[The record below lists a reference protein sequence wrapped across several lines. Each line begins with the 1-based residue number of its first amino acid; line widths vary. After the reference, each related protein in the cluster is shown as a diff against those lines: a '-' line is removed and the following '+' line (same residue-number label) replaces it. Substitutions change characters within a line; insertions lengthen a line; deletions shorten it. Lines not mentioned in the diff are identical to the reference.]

1 MPRPHRR
8 PAAPVV
14 IAAIVLSGV
23 LGPASEARPL
33 FQPRPGAIDRPLAI
47 ATADFDRDGRDDL
60 AIARYQAAVVEILLG
75 QPDGTFLPA
84 PTSPAGVGTTTFST
98 PTTGPQDLIVADLNP
113 LDVDGDTIPNASDN
127 CPNVPNGPDATAGS
141 QLDTNMNGIGDA
153 CEILGDTDMDG
164 AVDDPIDTDGDGVFD
179 YDPMT
184 PRLDN
189 CPKRANP
196 GQEDTETAKG
206 PDGQCGTPDDNTLL
220 YGPDAQCGTADDR
233 TGDRVGDACAA
244 SPDLLILTNSIGGG
258 STLGL
263 VRVRVNDGS
272 GGFLNPDLITPPSYV
287 TGVGP
292 GQAILADVSGDKVAD
307 LVVANVPID
316 LVQVFLGIGDAQFT
330 GGSILTAG
338 DGPQAIVA
346 ADIDND
352 NDLDLITANSLAG
365 TLSLFRNAAGA
376 LPTTPTETFTTDLH
390 PAVLLTGNLNGDLF
404 ADVVVLTQ
412 GTLLCSGGLRDHMTC
427 KTDAECDNPATM
439 DDVLDGTC
447 TGAPEGGIQVL
458 LGAPATAPAGL
469 APLPFMSLG
478 PNHQP
483 RAGALRDLD
492 GDGRL
497 DLSIADFTAGEV
509 RFLPGNGDGTFGT
522 HVLLPI
528 SGTPADLAFLTLT
541 TSTDLA
547 VLDTDADR
555 VDLFERTSGL
565 SYTPATATP
574 ASAWRDTTGMALI
587 AADGLVG
594 FDIVLL
600 QREKAR
606 LDVLSGIGDNSFR
619 VTPSVLPEGAAVGS
633 ALVSADFRQDGR
645 PDLAILDD
653 VDDTVTVFTGELT
666 GLLDERDTVSVEA
679 GATRVDATPLYES
692 IDDYDRDSVPNVLDD
707 CPAVYNPPG
716 CKVGDAA
723 CALVTP
729 LVCTDDALAP
739 FDCAGA
745 LQMDPATGQ
754 CDSDRNGIGDH
765 CQVLG
770 AAEATP
776 ETCFA
781 VDSDFDLKADYD
793 QNALKKTTAGALD
806 FDGDG
811 TANTA
816 DNCPTF
822 ASTDLT
828 DLNGNGVGDVCETLG
843 TNGIPLD
850 PDGDLIPT
858 WDPDPPGPTPPFL
871 RDNCPLVA
879 NPGQE
884 DNDNDGVGNACIIHA
899 ALDDCPHTTNSNQ
912 ADSDG
917 DRIGDACATAPQ
929 DLFLP
934 HPASGDIEVLQGD
947 GTGALRPGPLSPLM
961 GFSAPLAVRSGHF
974 TLACTPTGAFCQDR
988 VDTAIFD
995 LAVADAGTIGNPSD
1009 GAVVMLSG
1017 AAGLTP
1023 MAPIPVT
1030 GDPSA
1035 LLRSQDQGVCPNAGS
1050 PTTPLLRFDSDS
1062 KSDLLIALGTANSTL
1077 SVLIPSNQNYLN
1089 PALSPLVRPVAFST
1103 PLPVSGALQ
1112 DVVLANV
1119 NQDLLQDLV
1128 AISTSGGKTKVTPF
1142 IGLGNGLFFTDP
1154 TLATTDLPFNATRL
1168 QSANVDIKTD
1178 VFYPDLVL
1186 FEDRDLAPF
1195 SLLNTLRERS
1205 DIDGSGR
1212 VDGYD
1217 LALLAASFGAERGE
1231 DFTLLPDATFSRS
1244 MSDPIQVILRTG
1256 AAVPGQEL
1264 PDSAGDCNARFD
1276 AGNGRYGV
1284 PVDINLDGIIDG
1296 VDLALLAGRF
1306 GSSPR

>member
-33 FQPRPGAIDRPLAI
+33 FQPRPGAIDHPLAI
-47 ATADFDRDGRDDL
+47 ATGDFDRDGRDDL

-84 PTSPAGVGTTTFST
+84 PASPVGVGTTTFST

-127 CPNVPNGPDATAGS
+127 CPNVPNGPEATAGS
-141 QLDTNMNGIGDA
+141 QLDANMNGIGDA

-164 AVDDPIDTDGDGVFD
+164 MDDDPIDTDGDGVFD
-179 YDPMT
+179 YDPAMA
-184 PRLDN
+184 RLDN

-206 PDGQCGTPDDNTLL
+206 PDGQCGTPDDNPLL

-244 SPDLLILTNSIGGG
+244 SPDLLILTNSVGGG
-258 STLGL
+258 SSLGT
-263 VRVRVNDGS
+263 VRVRVNNGS
-272 GGFLNPDLITPPSYV
+272 GGFLNRPSYV

-292 GQAILADVSGDKVAD
+292 GQAILADVSGDKLAD
-307 LVVANVPID
+307 LVIANVPID

-352 NDLDLITANSLAG
+352 GDLDLITANSLAG
-365 TLSLFRNAAGA
+365 TLSLFRNVPGA
-376 LPTTPTETFTTDLH
+376 LPPAATETFPTDLH
-390 PAVLLTGNLNGDLF
+390 PAVLLAGNLNGDAL

-412 GTLLCSGGLRDHMTC
+412 GTLLCSGGPRDHMTC
-427 KTDAECDNPATM
+427 KASAECDDPMTPG
-439 DDVLDGTC
+439 VLDGTC
-447 TGAPEGGIQVL
+447 TGTPEGGIQVF
-458 LGAPATAPAGL
+458 LGAPVTAPAGL
-469 APLPFMSLG
+469 VPLPFMSLG
-478 PNHQP
+478 PNRQP

-497 DLSIADFTAGEV
+497 DLAIADFTAAEV
-509 RFLPGNGDGTFGT
+509 RILPGLGDGTFGAP
-522 HVLLPI
+522 VLLPI
-528 SGTPADLAFLTLT
+528 GGAPADLAFLTLDPAT
-541 TSTDLA
+541 ASDLA
-547 VLDTDADR
+547 VLDADADR
-555 VDLFERTSGL
+555 VDLFERTTGL
-565 SYTPATATP
+565 FYTAAPATP
-574 ASAWRDTTGMALI
+574 ASTWRDTTGMALI

-606 LDVLSGIGDNSFR
+606 FEVLSGIGDNSFR
-619 VTPSVLPEGAAVGS
+619 VTPSVLPEGAAAGS
-633 ALVSADFRQDGR
+633 ALVTADFRQDGR

-653 VDDTVTVFTGELT
+653 VDHTVTVFTGELT
-666 GLLDERDTVSVEA
+666 GLLDERDTVSVGA
-679 GATRVDATPLYES
+679 GAPRADATPLYES
-692 IDDYDRDSVPNVLDD
+692 IDDYDRDGVPNVLDD

-723 CALVTP
+723 CALVAP

-745 LQMDPATGQ
+745 AETDPTTGQ

-828 DLNGNGVGDVCETLG
+828 DLNSNGVGDVCEVLG
-843 TNGIPLD
+843 TGGIPLD

-858 WDPDPPGPTPPFL
+858 WDPNPPGPTPPFL
-871 RDNCPLVA
+871 RDNCPLIA

-899 ALDDCPHTTNSNQ
+899 ALDDCPGSSNSNQ

-917 DRIGDACATAPQ
+917 DGIGDACATAPQ

-934 HPASGDIEVLQGD
+934 HPAAGTIEVLQGD

-974 TLACTPTGAFCQDR
+974 ILACTPIGAFCNDR
-988 VDTAIFD
+988 TDTAIFD
-995 LAVADAGTIGNPSD
+995 LAVAEAGTLGNPSD
-1009 GAVVMLSG
+1009 GAVVLL
-1017 AAGLTP
+1017 AGDLTGGFTR

-1035 LLRSQDQGVCPNAGS
+1035 LLRAQEQAVCPAAGNPAM
-1050 PTTPLLRFDSDS
+1050 PTLRFDSDA
-1062 KSDLLIALGTANSTL
+1062 KSDLLIALGTADSTL

-1103 PLPVSGALQ
+1103 PLPVPGTLR

-1128 AISTSGGKTKVTPF
+1128 AISTSGGTTTVTPF

-1154 TLATTDLPFNATRL
+1154 SLVTSNLPFNASRL

-1178 VFYPDLVL
+1178 VLFPDLVL

-1195 SLLNTLRERS
+1195 SLLNTLRERA
-1205 DIDGSGR
+1205 DIDDSGR

-1231 DFTLLPDATFSRS
+1231 DFILLPDATFSRS
-1244 MSDPIQVILRTG
+1244 GSGPTQVIQRTG

-1264 PDSAGDCNARFD
+1264 PDSAGACNGSFD
-1276 AGNGRYGV
+1276 AGIGRYGV

-1296 VDLALLAGRF
+1296 EDLALLAGRF